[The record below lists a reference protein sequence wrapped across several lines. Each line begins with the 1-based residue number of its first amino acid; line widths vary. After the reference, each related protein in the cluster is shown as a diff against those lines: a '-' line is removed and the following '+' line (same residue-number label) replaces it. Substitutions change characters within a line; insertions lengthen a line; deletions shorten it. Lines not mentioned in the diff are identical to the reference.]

1 MGMSTVSAKSL
12 ASWTSDLLARLP
24 APSGPLAAVQGRG
37 RGALA
42 ALQGPS
48 RRLEAWRFTDLAL
61 LAGLNLNPS
70 AALSSGSAADGF
82 AADGAGTDGAA
93 LPGISQSGPDT
104 LRLKLDGGSDPLA
117 GVVLPA
123 GVSPLSESEL
133 VLALGHTLAA
143 TGCEQHWPVELNH
156 ASASQLL
163 ALRIASRSQV
173 SLELVSDAAAELRP
187 LRVLLILE
195 EKAQLQLCQRLTASA
210 AGLTSLVLEAHLGRG
225 ARLEHGLVA
234 LGQPDAA
241 LLAHLALEQEPES
254 HVSLVAVS
262 AGWGVSRLE
271 PRIVQVDGSATTTLR
286 GLQVVAGDQ
295 IADTHSHMA
304 FGGPE
309 GQLDQLHKAVADG
322 RGRSVFNGAVRV
334 PRAAQRTNAAQLSR
348 SLLLSDR
355 ARIDTKPELEIVAD
369 DVRCA
374 HGATVSCLQLDEL
387 FYLQSRGIAADQAS
401 ALLKRAFCEEVLREL
416 PAAARRWCPFES
428 LLAAH
433 GADAGPAT
441 AVESGRDDLE
451 GEGA

>member
-48 RRLEAWRFTDLAL
+48 RRQEAWRFTDLAL

-70 AALSSGSAADGF
+70 PALSSGFDTDGAA
-82 AADGAGTDGAA
+82 ANGAGTDGAA
-93 LPGISQSGPDT
+93 LPDT

-195 EKAQLQLCQRLTASA
+195 EKAQLQLCQRLTATG

-234 LGQPDAA
+234 LGHPGAA

>member
-1 MGMSTVSAKSL
+1 MGVGTLSAKSL
-12 ASWTSDLLARLP
+12 ASWTKELLAQLP
-24 APSGPLAAVQGRG
+24 AASGPLAAVQARG
-37 RGALA
+37 RQALST
-42 ALQGPS
+42 LPVPTRHQ
-48 RRLEAWRFTDLAL
+48 EAWRFTDLAL
-61 LAGLNLNPS
+61 LAGLDLSPS
-70 AALSSGSAADGF
+70 GAQSRGLALDGPAPEAPSLDAACQDG
-82 AADGAGTDGAA
+82 
-93 LPGISQSGPDT
+93 PKT
-104 LRLKLDGGSDPLA
+104 LRLQLDGGSDPLA

-123 GVSPLSESEL
+123 GLARLSESEL
-133 VLALGHTLAA
+133 LQALGHTLAA

-156 ASASQLL
+156 ACASQLL
-163 ALRIASRSQV
+163 ALRVASRAQV
-173 SLELVSDAAAELRP
+173 SLELVSDGATGLRP

-195 EKAQLQLCQRLTASA
+195 EKAQLQLCQRLSA
-210 AGLTSLVLEAHLGRG
+210 AGAGLSSLVLEAHLGRG

-234 LGQPDAA
+234 LGQPGAA

-254 HVSLVAVS
+254 AFNLVAVS
-262 AGWGVSRLE
+262 AGWGLSRLE
-271 PRIVQVDGSATTTLR
+271 PRVVQVDGSATTNLR

-295 IADTHSHMA
+295 IADTHSHIA

-374 HGATVSCLQLDEL
+374 HGATVSCLQQDEL

-416 PAAARRWCPFES
+416 PAPARLWCPFER
-428 LLAAH
+428 LLAAD
-433 GADAGPAT
+433 GSEARPADGLG
-441 AVESGRDDLE
+441 SGLE
-451 GEGA
+451 GLVGEGG

>member
-1 MGMSTVSAKSL
+1 MGASTAAASPL
-12 ASWTSDLLARLP
+12 AGWIETLLAQLP
-24 APSGPLAAVQGRG
+24 APSGPLAAVQVRG
-37 RGALA
+37 RAALA
-42 ALQGPS
+42 GLPVPS
-48 RRLEAWRFTDLAL
+48 RRQEAWRFTDLAL
-61 LAGLNLNPS
+61 LAGLTANPPDPQ
-70 AALSSGSAADGF
+70 A
-82 AADGAGTDGAA
+82 
-93 LPGISQSGPDT
+93 SGPGPAGLAPQGESPT
-104 LRLKLDGGSDPLA
+104 GPGSLCLRLDGHRDPLDGLA
-117 GVVLPA
+117 LPA
-123 GVSPLSESEL
+123 GLSRLTESEL
-133 VLALGHTLAA
+133 ELALGHTLAA
-143 TGCEQHWPVELNH
+143 TGCERHWPVELNH

-163 ALRIASRSQV
+163 ALRVASRAQV
-173 SLELVSDAAAELRP
+173 ALELVSDAAAGLRP

-225 ARLEHGLVA
+225 ATLDHGLVA

-254 HVSLVAVS
+254 AVNLVAVG

-271 PRIVQVDGSATTTLR
+271 PRIVQVDGSASTTLR

-304 FGGPE
+304 FAGPA

-322 RGRSVFNGAVRV
+322 RGRSVFNGAVAV

-355 ARIDTKPELEIVAD
+355 ARVDSKPELEIVAD

-374 HGATVSCLQLDEL
+374 HGATVSCLQQDEL

-416 PAAARRWCPFES
+416 PAPARRWCPFER
-428 LLAAH
+428 LLAD
-433 GADAGPAT
+433 GGPANRP
-441 AVESGRDDLE
+441 APGVVSAPAAQQ